1 MMHMESYRIGG
12 HNATRSMADRK
23 LTTASYLVLGM
34 VEMIEPVTPY
44 ELKAFAAQ
52 SVTNFWS
59 LPHTQIYTQCDRLLD
74 DGYLS
79 EKREK
84 TGRRRRS
91 FSITREG
98 RKALKVWREE
108 PADAPI
114 ELRDLSLL
122 KLFFGADPAALAA
135 EQLASHEAKLEEYLA
150 IRKAGVA
157 NGGVGRALDAGI
169 AHERE
174 FVKFWRKQSRT
185 T

>member
-1 MMHMESYRIGG
+1 
-12 HNATRSMADRK
+12 MADRK

-59 LPHTQIYTQCDRLLD
+59 LPHTQIYTQCDRLLE

-84 TGRRRRS
+84 SGRRRRS
-91 FSITREG
+91 FSITRDG
-98 RKALKVWREE
+98 KKALKAWRDE

-122 KLFFGADPAALAA
+122 KLFFGADPKALAA
-135 EQLASHEAKLEEYLA
+135 EQLASHESKLEEYLA
-150 IRKAGVA
+150 IRKVGVPFE
-157 NGGVGRALDAGI
+157 GIERSLEAGI

-174 FVKFWRKQSRT
+174 FVRFWKSQLKA
-185 T
+185 

>member
-1 MMHMESYRIGG
+1 
-12 HNATRSMADRK
+12 MAERK

-52 SVTNFWS
+52 SVINFWS
-59 LPHTQIYTQCDRLLD
+59 MPHTQIYTQCDRLLE

-84 TGRRRRS
+84 HGRRRRS
-91 FSITREG
+91 FSITRDG
-98 RKALKVWREE
+98 RKALKTWRDE

-122 KLFFGADPAALAA
+122 KLFFGADPKALAE
-135 EQLASHEAKLEEYLA
+135 EQLATHEAKLAEYLA
-150 IRKAGVA
+150 IRKAGVPFE
-157 NGGVGRALDAGI
+157 GIERSLDAGI
-169 AHERE
+169 SHERE
-174 FVKFWRKQSRT
+174 FVRFWKTQLKA
-185 T
+185 

>member
-1 MMHMESYRIGG
+1 
-12 HNATRSMADRK
+12 MAPRK

-44 ELKAFAAQ
+44 ELKAFASQ

-59 LPHTQIYTQCDRLLD
+59 MPHTQIYTQCDRLLE
-74 DGYLS
+74 DGFLS

-84 TGRRRRS
+84 AGRRRRS
-91 FSITREG
+91 FSITRKG
-98 RKALKVWREE
+98 KKALEAWRNE

-122 KLFFGADPAALAA
+122 KLFFGADPKPLAA
-135 EQLASHEAKLEEYLA
+135 AQLASHEAKLADYLA
-150 IRKAGVA
+150 VRKAGVPFE
-157 NGGVGRALDAGI
+157 GVERSLEAGI

-174 FVKFWRKQSRT
+174 FVRFWKSQLKA
-185 T
+185 

>member
-1 MMHMESYRIGG
+1 MHVESYRIRR
-12 HNATRSMADRK
+12 HNASTYMAPRK

-44 ELKAFAAQ
+44 KLKAFASQ

-59 LPHTQIYTQCDRLLD
+59 MPHTQIYTQCDRLLK

-84 TGRRRRS
+84 AGRRRRS

-98 RKALKVWREE
+98 KKALEAWRNE

-122 KLFFGADPAALAA
+122 KLFFGAKPDQLAA
-135 EQLASHEAKLEEYLA
+135 EQLASHEAKLEQYLQV
-150 IRKAGVA
+150 RKLGVP
-157 NGGVGRALDAGI
+157 NEGVGRALEAGI
-169 AHERE
+169 SHERE
-174 FVKFWRKQSRT
+174 FVKFWRKLAQDR
-185 T
+185 